1 MCGIVGYIGKKD
13 ASPIILDGLR
23 RMEYRGY
30 DSAGIAVIHPD
41 GSLHTVKRAGKI
53 GNLLSATGDSD
64 LSGTVGL
71 GHTRWATHGAPTDQ
85 NAHPHL
91 DCGGEIAVVHNG
103 IIENYQS
110 LRHYLEGLGHIFNSE
125 TDTEVIAHLI
135 EEYLKEEPFEE
146 AVLEA
151 LAEIKGT
158 YGIVIINKNEPGKMI
173 AARLGSPLILGVISS
188 GEYVVASDAAAI
200 LPYTREVI
208 YLDDLEIAVLG
219 AGGMNIKTLRREIV
233 HKKPQTIEWDISQAE
248 KKGFPHFLLKEIFEG
263 ADAIR
268 NSLRGRIVVDEG
280 LVKLGGIEQMD
291 EQLRKV
297 KKVIIAACGTSYY
310 SGLVGRYMMEEF
322 GGVICQIEH
331 ASEYRYRKIILED
344 DTAIL
349 AISQSGET
357 ADTLAALREAKRRG
371 VPTIGIVNVVGSSIA
386 SETDVGIYN
395 HIGPEIGVASTKAFI
410 SQVAILALL
419 ATYFGRSRGMSQ
431 AEGMEILRAMEE
443 LPDLAEKIL
452 RSAPEIF
459 ALADRYTEFENFL
472 YLGRKYNYP
481 IALEGALK
489 LKEISYAHA
498 EGYPAGEMK
507 HGPIALVEPAFPCIY
522 ICPQDSVYSKNVS
535 NIQEIK
541 AHHGCVLAI
550 ATEGDDYVPSICDD
564 VIFIPKTLEMLTPIL
579 SVIPLQFFAYKIAVN
594 RGTDVDQP
602 RNLAKSVTVE

>member
-1 MCGIVGYIGKKD
+1 MCGIIGYLGTKE

-30 DSAGIAVIHPD
+30 DSAGITVLHPD
-41 GSLHTVKRAGKI
+41 GNFNTVKRAGKI
-53 GNLLSATGDSD
+53 ANLMSATGEAD
-64 LSGTVGL
+64 LSGILGI
-71 GHTRWATHGAPTDQ
+71 GHTRWATHGAPTDT

-91 DCGGEIAVVHNG
+91 DCEGNISIVHNG

-110 LRHYLEGLGHIFNSE
+110 LRHYLEGLGHVFKSE

-135 EEYLKEEPFEE
+135 EEHLKEESFEE
-146 AVLEA
+146 AVIEA
-151 LAEIKGT
+151 FAEIKGT
-158 YGIVIINKNEPGKMI
+158 YGLVVINRREPNKMI
-173 AARLGSPLILGVISS
+173 AARLGSPLILGVIAP

-208 YLDDLEIAVLG
+208 YLDDTELAILEST
-219 AGGMNIKTLRREIV
+219 GMKLTTVHREKIRR
-233 HKKPQTIEWDISQAE
+233 KPETIEWDISQAE

-268 NSLRGRIVVDEG
+268 NSIRGRILAGEG
-280 LVKLGGIEQMD
+280 LVKLGGVEQM
-291 EQLRKV
+291 EERLRKV
-297 KKVIIAACGTSYY
+297 KKVIIVACGTSYY
-310 SGLVGRYMMEEF
+310 AGLVGRYMLEEF
-322 GGVICQIEH
+322 GGVVAQVEH
-331 ASEYRYRKIILED
+331 ASEYRYRKTVFEED
-344 DTAIL
+344 AAIL

-371 VPTIGIVNVVGSSIA
+371 MPTIGVVNVVGSSIA
-386 SETDVGIYN
+386 RETDIGVYN

-410 SQVAILALL
+410 SQVSILALL
-419 ATYFGRSRGMSQ
+419 AVYFGRSRGLSQ
-431 AEGMEILRAMEE
+431 VDGQNILSEMEK
-443 LPDLAEKIL
+443 LPDLAERIL
-452 RSAPEIF
+452 RHAGEIIL
-459 ALADRYTEFENFL
+459 LADKYTEFNNFL

-507 HGPIALVEPAFPCIY
+507 HGPIALVDENFPTIF
-522 ICPQDSVYSKNVS
+522 IAPQDSIYSKNVS
-535 NIQEIK
+535 NIREIK
-541 AHHGCVLAI
+541 AHGGRVLAI
-550 ATEGDDYVPSICDD
+550 ATEGDDFLPTLVDD
-564 VIFIPKTLEMLTPIL
+564 VIYIPKTLEMLTPIL
-579 SVIPLQFFAYKIAVN
+579 AVIPLQLFAYKIAVN

>member
-1 MCGIVGYIGKKD
+1 MCGIIGYLGKKE

-30 DSAGIAVIHPD
+30 DSAGITVLD
-41 GSLHTVKRAGKI
+41 QQGKLNTVKRAGKI
-53 GNLLSATGDSD
+53 ANLLSAVSDVDLTGT
-64 LSGTVGL
+64 LGI
-71 GHTRWATHGAPTDQ
+71 GHTRWATHGAPTDK

-91 DCGGEIAVVHNG
+91 DCEGNISIVHNG

-146 AVLEA
+146 AVIEA

-158 YGIVIINKNEPGKMI
+158 YGLVVINRREPGKMI
-173 AARLGSPLILGVISS
+173 AARLGSPLILGVVAP
-188 GEYVVASDAAAI
+188 GEFIIASDAAAI

-208 YLDDLEIAVLG
+208 YLDDMELAILES
-219 AGGMNIKTLRREIV
+219 AGMRLTTIHRENIK
-233 HKKPQTIEWDISQAE
+233 KKPETIEWDISQAE

-268 NSLRGRIVVDEG
+268 NSLRGRILTGEG
-280 LVKLGGIEQMD
+280 IVKLGGIERLD
-291 EQLRKV
+291 EQLKKV
-297 KKVIIAACGTSYY
+297 KKVIIVACGTSYY
-310 SGLVGRYMMEEF
+310 SGLVGRYMMEEI
-322 GGVICQIEH
+322 GGVVCSVEY
-331 ASEYRYRKIILED
+331 ASEYRYRKTVLED
-344 DTAIL
+344 DTALL

-371 VPTIGIVNVVGSSIA
+371 APTIGIVNIVGSSIA
-386 SETDVGIYN
+386 RETDVGVYN

-410 SQVAILALL
+410 SQLSILALL
-419 ATYFGRSRGMSQ
+419 AVYFGRSRGLSQ
-431 AEGMEILRAMEE
+431 VDGQNILSEMEK
-443 LPDLAEKIL
+443 LPDLAERIL
-452 RSAPEIF
+452 RRAGEITL
-459 ALADRYTEFENFL
+459 LADKYTEFNNFL

-507 HGPIALVEPAFPCIY
+507 HGPIALVDENFPTIF
-522 ICPQDSVYSKNVS
+522 IAPQDSIYSKNIS

-541 AHHGCVLAI
+541 AHGGRVLAI
-550 ATEGDDYVPSICDD
+550 ATEGDDYLPTLVDD
-564 VIFIPKTLEMLTPIL
+564 VVYIPKTLEALTPIL
-579 SVIPLQFFAYKIAVN
+579 AVIPLQLFAYKMAVN